1 MKFFNITAV
10 VCMAYQAVHAETIFD
25 RVKEALTKTV
35 STTKA
40 PSGAIVEVTSWDEH
54 SERVITFPQTKF
66 TDDFHQQADF
76 ISRMTEHIRDI
87 KARKASG
94 ENTQQPIYDCINRMG
109 DLKPG

>member
-1 MKFFNITAV
+1 MKIFNLIAAAGI
-10 VCMAYQAVHAETIFD
+10 AYQAVRAESIFD

-54 SERVITFPQTKF
+54 SERKITFPSEKF

-76 ISRMTEHIRDI
+76 INRMTEHIRDL
-87 KARKASG
+87 KKRKAGG
-94 ENTQQPIYDCINRMG
+94 ENTMEPIYDCINRMG